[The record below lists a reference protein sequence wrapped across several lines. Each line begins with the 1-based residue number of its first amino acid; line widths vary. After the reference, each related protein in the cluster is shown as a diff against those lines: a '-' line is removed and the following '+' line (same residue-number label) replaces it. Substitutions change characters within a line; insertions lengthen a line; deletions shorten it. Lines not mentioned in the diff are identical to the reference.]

1 MPVIMIH
8 TLELMEEQ
16 KKRIAKKYT
25 KILSEETNVPEERIY
40 TFFSGYS
47 IEDIA
52 AGGVLNSELPPEILK
67 QFNIKYSEELK
78 KIDKKK

>member
-8 TLELMEEQ
+8 TLELTEEQ

-40 TFFSGYS
+40 AFFCRLFDRRYRGRRGVEFGASPGS
-47 IEDIA
+47 IEA
-52 AGGVLNSELPPEILK
+52 VQYQILGRIEK
-67 QFNIKYSEELK
+67 AR
-78 KIDKKK
+78 

>member
-8 TLELMEEQ
+8 SLELLEEQ
-16 KKRIAKKYT
+16 KKRIAKQYT
-25 KILSEETNVPEERIY
+25 KILSDETNVPEERIY

-47 IEDIA
+47 VEDIA
-52 AGGVLNSELPPEILK
+52 AGGVLNSEIPDDIMK
-67 QFNIKYSEELK
+67 GFITKYSEELR

>member
-8 TLELMEEQ
+8 TLELTEEQ

-40 TFFSGYS
+40 AFFAGYS

-52 AGGVLNSELPPEILK
+52 AGGVLNSELPQEVLKAVQYQILGRIEK
-67 QFNIKYSEELK
+67 AR
-78 KIDKKK
+78 